1 MTSCFRLSTNSIEP
15 KGRALTHDTLLSLL
29 RACHAD
35 RRIHDQHH
43 GSVNTVDLI
52 GDIKAE
58 FTFTDTQLGVLAGL
72 AFALFYALMSI
83 PIARWADI
91 SNRKNILAA
100 ALIIWS
106 GMTALC
112 GAATGFFSLFL
123 ARLGV
128 GIGEAGGSPP
138 SYSIIADYFKPSERA
153 RAMGVYVTGSVLG
166 TGGGLIVGGLL
177 GEWLGWRMTFLALGI
192 PGILLGVILYYTVK
206 EPPRGRYDKGSDES
220 KQAIDIKRTLKSLA
234 SNKVYVRVSFS
245 FAMLTM
251 VGYAMALWLA
261 PIMLRNFEVSMGMVG
276 LYLGGT
282 YILGGIP
289 GPLIGGYLTDYMVKR
304 DARWC
309 AWIPAIFILSSVTT
323 FWFSLSADSL
333 SAFLGFF
340 ALTYALFMVPQ
351 GASLSMLQSSLGSG
365 ERALGMSFVL
375 LVTTMVGLALGPLL
389 VGFLSDLL
397 APTYGVKSLNYSLMS
412 VCGAAAAI
420 AALCY
425 VWTSRAMPHPSELD
439 QAQQH

>member
-1 MTSCFRLSTNSIEP
+1 MTHYYRYYVLVMLTVVSMINIMDRLILSI
-15 KGRALTHDTLLSLL
+15 LLE
-29 RACHAD
+29 
-35 RRIHDQHH
+35 
-43 GSVNTVDLI
+43 
-52 GDIKAE
+52 DIKAE

-112 GAATGFFSLFL
+112 GAATGFVSLFL

-177 GEWLGWRMTFLALGI
+177 GEWLGWRMTFLVLGI
-192 PGILLGVILYYTVK
+192 PGILLGVILYFTVK
-206 EPPRGRYDKGSDES
+206 EPPRGRYDSGNEDT
-220 KQAIDIKRTLKSLA
+220 KQATDIQRTLKSLA
-234 SNKVYVRVSFS
+234 SNKVYVRVGLSY
-245 FAMLTM
+245 AMLTM

-261 PIMLRNFEVSMGMVG
+261 PIMLRNFEVSLGMVG

-309 AWIPAIFILSSVTT
+309 AWIPAIFILCSVGT

-333 SAFLGFF
+333 SGFLGFF
-340 ALTYALFMVPQ
+340 ALAYALFMIPQ

-365 ERALGMSFVL
+365 ERALGMSFTL
-375 LVTTMVGLALGPLL
+375 LVTTTVGLAIGPLL
-389 VGFLSDLL
+389 VGLLSDALT
-397 APTYGVKSLNYSLMS
+397 ATYGAKALNYSLMAT
-412 VCGAAAAI
+412 CGTAALI
-420 AALCY
+420 AALFY
-425 VWTSRAMPHPSELD
+425 FWTSTAMPRESTLD
-439 QAQQH
+439 PVVEQ

>member
-1 MTSCFRLSTNSIEP
+1 MTHYYRYYVLVMLTVVSMINIMDRLILSI
-15 KGRALTHDTLLSLL
+15 LLE
-29 RACHAD
+29 
-35 RRIHDQHH
+35 
-43 GSVNTVDLI
+43 
-52 GDIKAE
+52 DIKAE

-112 GAATGFFSLFL
+112 GAATGFVSLFL

-177 GEWLGWRMTFLALGI
+177 GEWLGWRMTFLVLGI
-192 PGILLGVILYYTVK
+192 PGILLGVILYFTVK
-206 EPPRGRYDKGSDES
+206 EPPRGRYDSGNEDT
-220 KQAIDIKRTLKSLA
+220 KQATDIQRTLKSLA
-234 SNKVYVRVSFS
+234 SNKVYVRVGLSY
-245 FAMLTM
+245 AMLTM

-261 PIMLRNFEVSMGMVG
+261 PIMLRNFEVSLGMVG

-309 AWIPAIFILSSVTT
+309 AWIPAIFILCSVGT

-333 SAFLGFF
+333 SGFLGFF
-340 ALTYALFMVPQ
+340 ALAYALFMIPQ

-365 ERALGMSFVL
+365 ERALGMSFTL
-375 LVTTMVGLALGPLL
+375 LVTTTVGLAIGPLL
-389 VGFLSDLL
+389 VGLLSDAL
-397 APTYGVKSLNYSLMS
+397 AATYGAKALNYSLMAT
-412 VCGAAAAI
+412 CGTAALI
-420 AALCY
+420 AALFY
-425 VWTSRAMPHPSELD
+425 FWTSTAMPRESTLD
-439 QAQQH
+439 PVVEQ

>member
-1 MTSCFRLSTNSIEP
+1 MTHYYRYYVLVMLTVVSMINIMDRLILSI
-15 KGRALTHDTLLSLL
+15 LLE
-29 RACHAD
+29 
-35 RRIHDQHH
+35 
-43 GSVNTVDLI
+43 
-52 GDIKAE
+52 DIKAE

-112 GAATGFFSLFL
+112 GAATGFVSLFL

-177 GEWLGWRMTFLALGI
+177 GEWLGWRMTFLVLGI
-192 PGILLGVILYYTVK
+192 PGILLGVILYFTVK
-206 EPPRGRYDKGSDES
+206 EPPRGRYDSGNEDT
-220 KQAIDIKRTLKSLA
+220 KQATDIQRTLKSLA
-234 SNKVYVRVSFS
+234 SNKVYVRVGLSY
-245 FAMLTM
+245 AMLTM

-261 PIMLRNFEVSMGMVG
+261 PIMLRNFEVSLGMVG

-309 AWIPAIFILSSVTT
+309 AWIPAIFILCSVGT

-333 SAFLGFF
+333 SGFLGFF
-340 ALTYALFMVPQ
+340 ALAYALFMIPQ
-351 GASLSMLQSSLGSG
+351 GASRSMLQSSLGSG
-365 ERALGMSFVL
+365 ERALGRPFTL
-375 LVTTMVGLALGPLL
+375 LVTTTVGLAIGPLL
-389 VGFLSDLL
+389 VGLLSDAL
-397 APTYGVKSLNYSLMS
+397 AATYGVKALNYSLMAT
-412 VCGAAAAI
+412 CGTAALI
-420 AALCY
+420 AALFY
-425 VWTSRAMPHPSELD
+425 FWTSTAMPRESTIDTVVE
-439 QAQQH
+439 Q

>member
-1 MTSCFRLSTNSIEP
+1 MTHYYRYYVLVMLTVVSMINIMDRLILSI
-15 KGRALTHDTLLSLL
+15 LLE
-29 RACHAD
+29 
-35 RRIHDQHH
+35 
-43 GSVNTVDLI
+43 
-52 GDIKAE
+52 DIKAE

-112 GAATGFFSLFL
+112 GAATGFVSLFL

-192 PGILLGVILYYTVK
+192 PGILLGVILYYTVQ
-206 EPPRGRYDKGSDES
+206 EPPRGRYDTGSDES
-220 KQAIDIKRTLKSLA
+220 KQAIDIKRTLNSLA

-333 SAFLGFF
+333 SAFLGF
-340 ALTYALFMVPQ
+340 
-351 GASLSMLQSSLGSG
+351 S
-365 ERALGMSFVL
+365 
-375 LVTTMVGLALGPLL
+375 
-389 VGFLSDLL
+389 
-397 APTYGVKSLNYSLMS
+397 
-412 VCGAAAAI
+412 
-420 AALCY
+420 
-425 VWTSRAMPHPSELD
+425 H
-439 QAQQH
+439 

>member
-1 MTSCFRLSTNSIEP
+1 MTHYYRYYVLVMLTVVSMINIMDRLILSI
-15 KGRALTHDTLLSLL
+15 LLE
-29 RACHAD
+29 
-35 RRIHDQHH
+35 
-43 GSVNTVDLI
+43 
-52 GDIKAE
+52 DIKAE

-112 GAATGFFSLFL
+112 GAATGFVSLFL

-192 PGILLGVILYYTVK
+192 PGILLGVILYFTVK
-206 EPPRGRYDKGSDES
+206 EPPRGRYDSGSDDS
-220 KQAIDIKRTLKSLA
+220 KQAVDIKRTLKSLA
-234 SNKVYVRVSFS
+234 SNKVYVRVSLS

-261 PIMLRNFEVSMGMVG
+261 PIMLRNFEVSLGMVG

-309 AWIPAIFILSSVTT
+309 AWIPAIFVLSSVTT

-333 SAFLGFF
+333 SEFLGFF
-340 ALTYALFMVPQ
+340 ALTYALFMIPQ

-365 ERALGMSFVL
+365 ERALGMSFTL
-375 LVTTMVGLALGPLL
+375 LVTTTVGLAIGPLL
-389 VGFLSDLL
+389 VGLLSDAL
-397 APTYGVKSLNYSLMS
+397 AATYGAKALNYSLMAT
-412 VCGAAAAI
+412 CGTAALI
-420 AALCY
+420 AALFY
-425 VWTSRAMPHPSELD
+425 FWTSTAMPRESTLD
-439 QAQQH
+439 PVVEQ